1 MNAIATAIASA
12 PVKSGRK
19 PARTDYVYT
28 LESTDDRCNRERKVY
43 RTLWSAKQAAGSSL
57 TQPTTRKIGPNT
69 WTVTSSVDVG
79 MTIITRKAL
88 VN

>member
-1 MNAIATAIASA
+1 MNAIATAIATA

-28 LESTDDRCNRERKVY
+28 LESTDGWNHERKAY
-43 RTLWSAKQAAGSSL
+43 RTLRSARQAAGSSL
-57 TQPTTRKIGPNT
+57 LRPTTRKTGPNT
-69 WTVTSSVDVG
+69 WAVTSSVVTG
-79 MTIITRKAL
+79 YATIITRKAL